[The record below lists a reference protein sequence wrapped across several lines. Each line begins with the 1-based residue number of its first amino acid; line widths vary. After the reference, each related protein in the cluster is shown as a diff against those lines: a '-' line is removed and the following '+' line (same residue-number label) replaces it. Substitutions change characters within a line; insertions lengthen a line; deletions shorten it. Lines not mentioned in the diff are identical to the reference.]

1 MTGVCRMNL
10 RKYPM
15 DTQKCVL
22 NIMSCKL
29 MAYVCMYAIRQNG
42 NITKK
47 KYCICRCVS
56 FLVCILVVLMNFVL
70 SFLTSIRFLFGNRC

>member
-1 MTGVCRMNL
+1 MFFFRISLTGVCRMNL

-29 MAYVCMYAIRQNG
+29 MVYMQLWLQTTWEKESSNSTYLQQLTAEKV
-42 NITKK
+42 ITKK
-47 KYCICRCVS
+47 K
-56 FLVCILVVLMNFVL
+56 
-70 SFLTSIRFLFGNRC
+70 

>member
-1 MTGVCRMNL
+1 MFFFRISLTGVCRMNL

-29 MAYVCMYAIRQNG
+29 MVYMQLWLQ
-42 NITKK
+42 T
-47 KYCICRCVS
+47 
-56 FLVCILVVLMNFVL
+56 
-70 SFLTSIRFLFGNRC
+70 T